1 MSAIRRYLTAEKT
14 ALIMEWVDTVNS
26 QPCIGMTVREPS
38 KAAKRTDITSSAAI
52 PPKAGMGRP
61 PKYKQLTLKSTKL
74 RRVSVVPRGSRQQD
88 EQKEEKAA
96 DGEEEHVNEENGIAQ
111 METKYGEEMKDK
123 EVKEE
128 KSEQAMP
135 RNPIPSVVESNLRMF
150 CVEIVIPSSGKH
162 NSRDKEAS
170 GDNQAE
176 SEKRKRGATKGRG
189 RRTKH
194 PKLAVE
200 KG

>member
-1 MSAIRRYLTAEKT
+1 MSAVRRYLTAEKT

-52 PPKAGMGRP
+52 PPKAGTGRP

-74 RRVSVVPRGSRQQD
+74 RRVSVVPRGSRQD

-96 DGEEEHVNEENGIAQ
+96 DGEKEHVNEENGVAQ
-111 METKYGEEMKDK
+111 MEKKYGEETKDK

-162 NSRDKEAS
+162 NSRDKEAI
-170 GDNQAE
+170 NQAE